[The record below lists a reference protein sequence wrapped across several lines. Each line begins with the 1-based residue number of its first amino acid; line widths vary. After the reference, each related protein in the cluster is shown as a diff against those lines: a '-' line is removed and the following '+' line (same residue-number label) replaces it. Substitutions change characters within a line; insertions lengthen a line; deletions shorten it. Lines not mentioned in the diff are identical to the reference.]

1 MYIEQAMVHWAN
13 DACEGKAVTG
23 VPFLSSVMSG
33 ELFSWGWSLQCF
45 LGYSF
50 TSPKHTGVLTL
61 LQGFSNSVRILGC
74 SLDLDF
80 LKIVL
85 Q

>member
-1 MYIEQAMVHWAN
+1 M
-13 DACEGKAVTG
+13 
-23 VPFLSSVMSG
+23 
-33 ELFSWGWSLQCF
+33 
-45 LGYSF
+45 
-50 TSPKHTGVLTL
+50 SPKHTGVLTLL